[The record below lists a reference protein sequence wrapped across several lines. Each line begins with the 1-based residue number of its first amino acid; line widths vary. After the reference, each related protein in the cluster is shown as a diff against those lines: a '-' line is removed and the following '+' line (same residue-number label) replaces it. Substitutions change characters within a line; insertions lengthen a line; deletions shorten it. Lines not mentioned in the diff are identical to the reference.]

1 MVFIFTLMGIFLK
14 ENGKKIEKM
23 DMDYIIIIQQ
33 VKNMKEIF
41 KMVIKMDKELIIIL
55 MAMFIKE
62 IGLKE
67 VKMVL
72 VD

>member
-33 VKNMKEIF
+33 VKNMKEIL

>member
-1 MVFIFTLMGIFLK
+1 MGIFLK

-33 VKNMKEIF
+33 VKNMKEIL

>member
-1 MVFIFTLMGIFLK
+1 MGIFLK

-33 VKNMKEIF
+33 VKNMKEILI
-41 KMVIKMDKELIIIL
+41 MVIKMDKELIIIL